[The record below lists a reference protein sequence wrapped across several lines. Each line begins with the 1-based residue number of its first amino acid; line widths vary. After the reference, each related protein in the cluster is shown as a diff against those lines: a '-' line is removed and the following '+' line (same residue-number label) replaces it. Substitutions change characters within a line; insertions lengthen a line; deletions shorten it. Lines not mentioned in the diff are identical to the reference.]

1 MREPPCPPRPE
12 VMSALPILGEAAR
25 QLTKHII
32 SRSQALEAI
41 EAAELFL
48 AQAKRHLAI
57 DEDRAS
63 NP

>member
-1 MREPPCPPRPE
+1 
-12 VMSALPILGEAAR
+12 MSALPILGEAAS

-57 DEDRAS
+57 DEDKAS